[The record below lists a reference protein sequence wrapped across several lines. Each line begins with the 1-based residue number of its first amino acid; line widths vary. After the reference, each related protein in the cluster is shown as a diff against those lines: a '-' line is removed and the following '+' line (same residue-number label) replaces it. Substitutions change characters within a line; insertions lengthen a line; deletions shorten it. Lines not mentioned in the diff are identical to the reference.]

1 MKSNFA
7 NLQKDLADI
16 LLQNVSNSTC
26 MIIELKIKPIQDWY
40 MIAKKC
46 GAIYLSSMRAEIDF
60 QTVYTKKFSLT
71 KQNMT
76 LCSSAIS

>member
-1 MKSNFA
+1 MKFNFA

-40 MIAKKC
+40 KIAKKC
-46 GAIYLSSMRAEIDF
+46 SAIYLSSMKAEIDY
-60 QTVYTKKFSLT
+60 QTVYTKKISLT

-76 LCSSAIS
+76 LCSSAIL

>member
-1 MKSNFA
+1 MKFNFA

-46 GAIYLSSMRAEIDF
+46 GAIYLSSMRAEIWLSNTLH
-60 QTVYTKKFSLT
+60 QKFSLT